1 MRVVVSVCGLMMVI
15 VLAALASLSPAAAP
29 ASAPAR
35 IAPKVDIGEP
45 GTYRSGLWEYKLLVT
60 SPGSKS
66 EGLLGKLLFG
76 GKPVPAPVTGDYYR
90 TPWGEVQWVGEPGV
104 QWGEHGWFVRRA
116 GAKGG
121 RELAEP
127 WIEAGGPVVMALV
140 LQEAAEAPK
149 GEVVLP
155 WVKGE
160 MEKLGV
166 KSFKIER
173 DWFSLNDQ
181 AVTIEDTKLVGT
193 LTARLAPA
201 REAETL
207 TVVLDGTQ
215 SARVQLAR
223 KDGANALVRRSLG
236 GLMGRVNFYLA
247 LRVDR
252 AAAGFK
258 PLEIGAESDG
268 KEVVVKGVREVVISL
283 PGDKDS
289 GCVWVIKGVQGDAP
303 TSSSVQASGEA
314 QFNPALGAEAGPTRK
329 GTYENVLRVVGTGKS
344 WVELE
349 YKRPWQTDQPAEKTY
364 KVTLD
369 VQDVPPTMPAKP

>member
-1 MRVVVSVCGLMMVI
+1 MRVAVSLCGLWLVI
-15 VLAALASLSPAAAP
+15 VLAALTGSSAAAP
-29 ASAPAR
+29 PATGPAR
-35 IAPKVDIGEP
+35 IVPKEDISQP
-45 GTYRSGLWEYKLLVT
+45 GTYRAGLWEYKLLVT

-66 EGLLGKLLFG
+66 EGLLGKLFFG
-76 GKPVPAPVTGDYYR
+76 GKAVPEPVKFDYYR
-90 TPWGEVQWVGEPGV
+90 TPWGEVQWLDEPGIP
-104 QWGEHGWFVRRA
+104 WGEHGWFARHA

-121 RELAEP
+121 RLLAEP

-155 WVKGE
+155 WVKTE

-166 KSFKIER
+166 KSFKIAR
-173 DWFSLNDQ
+173 DWFPLNDQ
-181 AVTIEDTKLVGT
+181 AVTIEDTKLVGR
-193 LTARLAPA
+193 LTARLLPA

-207 TVVLDGTQ
+207 TVLVDGTQ
-215 SARVQLAR
+215 TAQVPLAR

-236 GLMGRVNFYLA
+236 GMMGTVNFYLA

-258 PLEIGAESDG
+258 PLEVGAESDG

-314 QFNPALGAEAGPTRK
+314 QFNPALGAAAGATRK
-329 GTYENVLRVVGTGKS
+329 GAYENVLRVMGTGKS

-349 YKRPWQTDQPAEKTY
+349 YRRPWQTDQPAEKTF

-369 VQDVPPTMPAKP
+369 VQEVPATMPAKP